1 MRKASRPFDQVAIQE
16 VRQYCQGQIE
26 AFLGLR
32 HQARTCCRRA
42 TGTGSEADAT
52 FVDHNPARHVRGGDY
67 LDNRATHLPQLQNNG
82 WPISLS
88 KLKAHPDVID
98 DQCRASIPYGLWD
111 RPPSGFA
118 KEPVVHFTLIHFHEP
133 SLRSRARRDGVER
146 RLQRS
151 GLRTA
156 SIRSRLA
163 RKLVKVSRSTT
174 TSASMRPRSLASAR
188 IPRTPVTRTPMRSAS
203 RLAFR
208 SSMRHKAESSEARQI
223 ASRSPRPSGRLV
235 PVDSG
240 LRTSSQRG
248 GFAIQA
254 LTASG
259 ALGA

>member
-133 SLRSRARRDGVER
+133 SLRSRERRDGVER
-146 RLQRS
+146 APSALGPEDSLNQVP
-151 GLRTA
+151 A
-156 SIRSRLA
+156 SS
-163 RKLVKVSRSTT
+163 K
-174 TSASMRPRSLASAR
+174 
-188 IPRTPVTRTPMRSAS
+188 
-203 RLAFR
+203 
-208 SSMRHKAESSEARQI
+208 ARQGESFDNDFGVNETPI
-223 ASRSPRPSGRLV
+223 LGFREE
-235 PVDSG
+235 
-240 LRTSSQRG
+240 LRE
-248 GFAIQA
+248 
-254 LTASG
+254 LP
-259 ALGA
+259 